1 MRIDTLLIR
10 MSGPILFSAAF
21 ATFII
26 GYNTVTDY
34 VSNVKAEMLEGQVY
48 EQSDV
53 DGSDELFS
61 FDKDGAYEV
70 TGSYLLGVL
79 YADIDQKTI
88 IISDNGTVYKRL
100 ELDPNLKSG
109 NVIYT
114 AFKKQLSAS
123 SVDSLKVAS
132 SGKWIPGQYFPLN
145 YIIDSTAKYKVTS
158 TYAPTG
164 ILESITYEK
173 L

>member
-10 MSGPILFSAAF
+10 MSGPILFSVAF

-48 EQSDV
+48 SQSDV
-53 DGSDELFS
+53 DSSDELFS
-61 FDKDGAYEV
+61 FDKDGVYEV
-70 TGSYLLGVL
+70 TGSYLLGIVC
-79 YADIDQKTI
+79 ADIDQKTI
-88 IISDNGTVYKRL
+88 IISDNDTVYKRL
-100 ELDPNLKSG
+100 ELNPNLNSG

-123 SVDSLKVAS
+123 STNSVKVDS

-145 YIIDSTAKYKVTS
+145 YIIDSTARYKVTS
-158 TYAPTG
+158 AYAPTG
-164 ILESITYEK
+164 LLESITYEK

>member
-10 MSGPILFSAAF
+10 MSGPILFSVAF

-48 EQSDV
+48 SQSDV
-53 DGSDELFS
+53 DSSDELFS
-61 FDKDGAYEV
+61 FDKDGTYEV
-70 TGSYLLGVL
+70 TGLYLLGVVC
-79 YADIDQKTI
+79 ADIDQKTI
-88 IISDNGTVYKRL
+88 IISDNDTVYKRL
-100 ELDPNLKSG
+100 ELDPNLNSG

-123 SVDSLKVAS
+123 SIDSIKVDS

-145 YIIDSTAKYKVTS
+145 YIIDSTARYKVTS

-164 ILESITYEK
+164 LLESIIYEK